1 MVITYRRKYKMETI
15 ELNIYQFSELS
26 ESVQKKLIEENRCI
40 NVDYYDWYHNII
52 DEYTE
57 KLEKEGFIEP
67 KIHFS
72 GFGNQGDG
80 ACFDCTSIDIDPFLK
95 KMGIRSSIVTKI
107 IKNNIKFNIVKND
120 LGYMYSHLNT
130 RDVFFNDESLVLD
143 CAKHPR
149 VLNII
154 KNLLDVIENIR
165 KIYSIGIFRKLEKEF
180 DFLTSDEEVTFQLNE
195 DDLQYFKNGASYP
208 EDVVLVN
215 EVTA

>member
-1 MVITYRRKYKMETI
+1 METI

-40 NVDYYDWYHNII
+40 NVDDYDWYHNIF

-72 GFGNQGDG
+72 GFGSQGDG
-80 ACFDCTSIDIDPFLK
+80 ACFDCNSIDIDPFLK
-95 KMGIRSSIVTKI
+95 KMGIRSNLVMKI
-107 IKNNIKFNIVKND
+107 IKNNFKFTINKND
-120 LGYMYSHLNT
+120 WGNRYSHEKT
-130 RDVFFNDESLVLD
+130 RYVDYYDQSIENYFASPIFDHE
-143 CAKHPR
+143 KHPR
-149 VLNII
+149 VHKIVNKIT
-154 KNLLDVIENIR
+154 NLLERTRVNYC
-165 KIYSIGIFRKLEKEF
+165 KFIFKDLEKEF